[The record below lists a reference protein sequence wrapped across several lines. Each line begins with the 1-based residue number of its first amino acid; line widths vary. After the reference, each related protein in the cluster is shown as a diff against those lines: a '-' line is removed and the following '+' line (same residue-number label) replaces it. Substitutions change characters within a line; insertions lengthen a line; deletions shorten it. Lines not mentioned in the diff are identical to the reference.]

1 MYICLKLTIQLLA
14 TPHENI
20 RSPQGFKEYLQQKI
34 SLTEDDWSVIWAAC
48 TVKRL
53 RKHQYLLQ
61 EGEHW
66 KYHAFV
72 EEGCLRRY
80 SIDKGGME
88 HIIQFTPENWWTGDR
103 KSLMEGT
110 PTIYN
115 IDAIEP
121 STVILIRDEDFQAL
135 CARIPVFNDLV
146 NHILQRSLNASE
158 DRIQVAISMSAEE
171 KYLHFITAFPQLNN
185 RIPRHMLASFLGMT
199 PESLSR
205 IRKKVSQSRKTP

>member
-1 MYICLKLTIQLLA
+1 MA
-14 TPHENI
+14 TPRENI
-20 RSPQGFKEYLQQKI
+20 RSPQGFKEYLLQKI
-34 SLTEDDWSVIWAAC
+34 ALTDEDWSAIGAVC
-48 TVKRL
+48 TIKRL

-61 EGEHW
+61 EGEYW
-66 KYHAFV
+66 KHHAFV
-72 EEGCLRRY
+72 EKGCLRRY
-80 SIDKGGME
+80 SIDNNGME

-103 KSLMEGT
+103 KSLMEGI

-135 CARIPVFNDLV
+135 CARIPLFNNLI

-158 DRIQVAISMSAEE
+158 ERIQVAISLGAEE

-205 IRKKVSQSRKTP
+205 IKKKLAKPRENP

>member
-1 MYICLKLTIQLLA
+1 M
-14 TPHENI
+14 I
-20 RSPQGFKEYLQQKI
+20 R
-34 SLTEDDWSVIWAAC
+34 AAC
-48 TVKRL
+48 TIKRL

-80 SIDKGGME
+80 SVDKDGME

-103 KSLMEGT
+103 KSLLEGT
-110 PTIYN
+110 ATIYN

-121 STVILIRDEDFQAL
+121 STVILIRDEDFQVL
-135 CARIPVFNDLV
+135 CARIPVFNNLV

-158 DRIQVAISMSAEE
+158 DRIQVALSMSAEE
-171 KYLHFITAFPQLNN
+171 KYKQFAEKYPQIIRRVPQGMIASYLGITAE
-185 RIPRHMLASFLGMT
+185 T
-199 PESLSR
+199 LSR
-205 IRKKVSQSRKTP
+205 VRKQTSKDR